1 MGSTDVSADRAHL
14 NVVCALIER
23 DGRVLVAQRAA
34 GRSMAGSWELPGGKI
49 DAGESAE
56 AAIVREIAEELDCT
70 VRPLERLRGRTY
82 AYPDTTVTL
91 VPLRCVIVAG
101 EPTALEHAQI
111 RWVAPG
117 DLAALDWSGAD
128 VAVVDDYVGSR
139 RIAVRP

>member
-1 MGSTDVSADRAHL
+1 MSERRAHL

-49 DAGESAE
+49 GPDESAE
-56 AAIVREIAEELDCT
+56 AAVVREITEELGCT
-70 VRPLERLRGRTY
+70 VRPLERLRSRTHAY
-82 AYPDTTVTL
+82 AEQTVTL
-91 VPLRCVIVAG
+91 LPVRCEIVAG

-117 DLAALDWSGAD
+117 DLAGLDWSAAD

-139 RIAVRP
+139 RAGVRM